1 MHRQRCD
8 VLEPEDERLQIGQ
21 AKTRSR
27 APSAPCPLFCAC
39 EERAVVVPA
48 DTTVPPSEDPLS
60 AGTESW
66 NSLDQMMATGHMPAL
81 MAIQRDKAAGGFYN
95 RLVKRG
101 KPKMK
106 DNVAV
111 MRKLLHA
118 SYGAFKRRNTT
129 PGKQVPSR
137 SNKHDK
143 HLAAKRGCC
152 QQMLRLSW
160 RRASVLM
167 DSTSCLACLL
177 ACRLFSRPPRHVE
190 VSCAPHN
197 TW

>member
-48 DTTVPPSEDPLS
+48 DTTVPPSEAPLS

-66 NSLDQMMATGHMPAL
+66 NRLDQMMATGHMPAL

-118 SYGAFKRRNTT
+118 SYGAFKRRSTT

-152 QQMLRLSW
+152 QQVTLYSSLYGVLESVISVIYAIRFVERLLTI
-160 RRASVLM
+160 RAQSIRDHL
-167 DSTSCLACLL
+167 SAARC
-177 ACRLFSRPPRHVE
+177 
-190 VSCAPHN
+190 
-197 TW
+197 